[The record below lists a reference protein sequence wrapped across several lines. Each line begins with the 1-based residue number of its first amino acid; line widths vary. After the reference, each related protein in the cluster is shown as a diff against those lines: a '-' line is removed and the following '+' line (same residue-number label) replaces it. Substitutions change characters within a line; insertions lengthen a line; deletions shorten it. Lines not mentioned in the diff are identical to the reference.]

1 MKSDRDEETWAV
13 FTVYWWKYDMISFEA
28 MDTNGDG
35 SLSLE
40 DAPITMKIR

>member
-1 MKSDRDEETWAV
+1 MTAIAYIITNGTLLV
-13 FTVYWWKYDMISFEA
+13 QA

-40 DAPITMKIR
+40 DEAESGQMAIMIAMI